1 MTLFSNLEL
10 LYYQNM
16 STSTSTSTVHI
27 RVNERNYDRPS
38 NMERSNF
45 LTTRGWALTTDFLEK

>member
-16 STSTSTSTVHI
+16 STSTSTVYI